1 MGKAVRIIGSTDR
14 WVHKAQKGDKEAFVR
29 LMEEN
34 QLAMYRT
41 AKAIL
46 HNETDVEDAVQEALC
61 RAFYKIHT
69 LRQPKFFKTWLTRVV
84 INCCY
89 DLLRQQKGL
98 LPLDLVPEE
107 GASDDR
113 DTSLDVQRVLA
124 ELSEN
129 DRLILTLYYLND
141 MPVKEIAGMLSI
153 SEGAAKMRLS
163 HGRKKFREA
172 YGDREQEAGLSWRRK

>member
-1 MGKAVRIIGSTDR
+1 MRNIGSTDK
-14 WVHKAQKGDKEAFVR
+14 WVRKAQSGDKEAFVR
-29 LMEEN
+29 LMEES
-34 QLAMYRT
+34 QLSMYRT

-61 RAFYKIHT
+61 RAFYKLHT

-98 LPLDLVPEE
+98 LPLEVVPEE
-107 GASDDR
+107 SESDDR
-113 DTSLDVQRVLA
+113 DTPLDVQRVLA

-141 MPVKEIAGMLSI
+141 LPVKEIARMLSI
-153 SEGAAKMRLS
+153 TEGAAKMRLS
-163 HGRKKFREA
+163 HGRKKFRET
-172 YGDREQEAGLSWRRK
+172 YGDREQEVESWQRT

>member
-1 MGKAVRIIGSTDR
+1 MRNIGSTDK
-14 WVHKAQKGDKEAFVR
+14 WVRKAQSGDKEAFVR
-29 LMEEN
+29 LMEES
-34 QLAMYRT
+34 QLSMYRT

-46 HNETDVEDAVQEALC
+46 HNEADVEDAVQEALC
-61 RAFYKIHT
+61 RAFYKLHT

-98 LPLDLVPEE
+98 LPLEVVPEE
-107 GASDDR
+107 SESDDR
-113 DTSLDVQRVLA
+113 DTPLDVQRVLA

-141 MPVKEIAGMLSI
+141 LPVKEIARMLSI
-153 SEGAAKMRLS
+153 TEGAAKMRLS
-163 HGRKKFREA
+163 HGRKKFRET
-172 YGDREQEAGLSWRRK
+172 YGDREQEVESWQRK